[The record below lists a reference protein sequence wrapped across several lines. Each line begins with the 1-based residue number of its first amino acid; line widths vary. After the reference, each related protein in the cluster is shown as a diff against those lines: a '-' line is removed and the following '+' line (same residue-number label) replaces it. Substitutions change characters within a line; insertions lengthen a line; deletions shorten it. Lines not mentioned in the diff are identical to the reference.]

1 MLAQKAFSG
10 QSNYFKLFF
19 FGHRLANGGTKKSFS
34 THTHTLKINFWK
46 GASIL
51 ALANVERW
59 NGMFLTKKQ
68 NPKDSCWRIKERKLQ
83 ERISEVRSICRKNT
97 FKEKGTYKS
106 YETRRDSPGSTIYEE
121 ALKDW
126 GVDGVLHS
134 DWGTEIDGPLGSSN
148 RSMVFK
154 CMIMCR
160 PYTKINSN
168 SSEVSSP
175 IQIPAVKKPA
185 QSLA

>member
-19 FGHRLANGGTKKSFS
+19 FGHCLANGGTKKSFS
-34 THTHTLKINFWK
+34 AHAHTHTLKINFWK

-83 ERISEVRSICRKNT
+83 ERISEVRSICRK
-97 FKEKGTYKS
+97 KYLQRKRHVQKL
-106 YETRRDSPGSTIYEE
+106 RDEE
-121 ALKDW
+121 GLS
-126 GVDGVLHS
+126 GVRDLRG
-134 DWGTEIDGPLGSSN
+134 GTEGLRSGWGASLWLRYRN
-148 RSMVFK
+148 RWTFGVVESIHGV
-154 CMIMCR
+154 
-160 PYTKINSN
+160 
-168 SSEVSSP
+168 
-175 IQIPAVKKPA
+175 
-185 QSLA
+185 

>member
-19 FGHRLANGGTKKSFS
+19 FGHRLANGGTKKSFN
-34 THTHTLKINFWK
+34 THTRSKSTFEKVHPFWHLQMWSDETECSSQRNKIPK
-46 GASIL
+46 TA
-51 ALANVERW
+51 VEGLRKENYRREYQRW
-59 NGMFLTKKQ
+59 GQ
-68 NPKDSCWRIKERKLQ
+68 SAE
-83 ERISEVRSICRKNT
+83 KNT